1 MKSQWSGFLKMNNY
15 EVRLTSRLMGR
26 QCKSCQQSYEGRFLA
41 SSPEEAV
48 AAAKAAFKIDLT
60 VHKVSVDKVSL
71 V

>member
-1 MKSQWSGFLKMNNY
+1 MNNY

-41 SSPEEAV
+41 DSTEEAV

-60 VHKVSVDKVSL
+60 VNKVSVDKVTKL
-71 V
+71 

>member
-1 MKSQWSGFLKMNNY
+1 
-15 EVRLTSRLMGR
+15 MGR

-60 VHKVSVDKVSL
+60 VHKVSVDKISL

>member
-1 MKSQWSGFLKMNNY
+1 MPSKNNY

-41 SSPEEAV
+41 NSPEEAV
-48 AAAKAAFKIDLT
+48 AAAKAAFNIDLT